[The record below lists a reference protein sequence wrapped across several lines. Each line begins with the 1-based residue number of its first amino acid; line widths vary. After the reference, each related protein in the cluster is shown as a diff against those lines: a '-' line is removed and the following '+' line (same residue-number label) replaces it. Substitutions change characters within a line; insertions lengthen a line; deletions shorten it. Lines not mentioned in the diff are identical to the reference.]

1 VTHDPVIAALLDTL
15 ATNPDN
21 HPVRIHVAQLL
32 LDSGRSA
39 EALTHATTVL
49 GAEPDNLTALRTA
62 AAAAHAEGDEARAAS
77 YGRLADALSPDAAPP
92 RAAPVAGTAIPGTAI
107 PDTADEL
114 LGQWTGTEAVT
125 ESDIGTLGAAGVTLA
140 DVGGLEDV
148 KKRLHLSFLSPL
160 RNPELRLRFGKSLRG
175 GLLLWGPP
183 GCGKTLIARALAGE
197 LGASFYEIGL
207 SDVLDMWIGS
217 SERNLRAIFDTAR
230 RNRPCL
236 LFFDEMDALGQ
247 KRTHL
252 RGGGSS
258 MRGVVNQLLAELD
271 GASTDNEGVFV
282 LAASNH
288 PWDIDSALLRPGR
301 FDRTVLVP
309 PPDQPARE
317 AILRFHLRGRPTE
330 RLNLAKIA
338 KTTGGMS
345 GADLALICEHST
357 ETAMEQSMNTGQLQP
372 ISQQHLE
379 AAAHS
384 VRPSIGDWLET
395 ARNYALYGNESGAY
409 DELATYLKKRRR
421 S

>member
-1 VTHDPVIAALLDTL
+1 MITALLATL
-15 ATNPDN
+15 AANPDN
-21 HPVRIHVAQLL
+21 HPVRIHVARLL
-32 LDSGRSA
+32 LDAGGA
-39 EALTHATTVL
+39 ADALTHATTVL
-49 GAEPDNLTALRTA
+49 AVEPDNLEALRIA
-62 AAAAHAEGDEARAAS
+62 ASAARATGDEAKAAS
-77 YGRLADALSPDAAPP
+77 YGRLADALDPVGAPP
-92 RAAPVAGTAIPGTAI
+92 TTPLRAAAV

-114 LGQWTGTEAVT
+114 LGQWSDTDAVA
-125 ESDIGTLGAAGVTLA
+125 EPDIGTLGAAGINLA

-160 RNPELRLRFGKSLRG
+160 RNPELRLQFGKSLRG

-247 KRTHL
+247 KRSHL

-258 MRGVVNQLLAELD
+258 MRGVVNQMLAELD
-271 GASTDNEGVFV
+271 GAGTDNEGVFV

-301 FDRTVLVP
+301 FDRSVLVP
-309 PPDQPARE
+309 PPDLAARE
-317 AILRFHLRGRPTE
+317 AILRFHLRGKPAD
-330 RLNLAKIA
+330 RLNLSKIA
-338 KTTGGMS
+338 KSTDGMS
-345 GADLALICEHST
+345 GADLALICEQST
-357 ETAMEQSMNTGQLQP
+357 ETAMEQSMTTGRLQP
-372 ISQQHLE
+372 INQQHLDD
-379 AAAHS
+379 AARS

-395 ARNYALYGNESGAY
+395 ARNYALYSNESGAY
-409 DELATYLKKRRR
+409 DELAGYLKKRRR
-421 S
+421 

>member
-1 VTHDPVIAALLDTL
+1 MTHDPVIDALLDTL
-15 ATNPDN
+15 AANPDN
-21 HPVRIHVAQLL
+21 HPVRLHVAQLL
-32 LDSGRSA
+32 LDAGRSA
-39 EALTHATTVL
+39 EALTHAITVL
-49 GAEPDNLTALRTA
+49 AAEPDNITALRLA
-62 AAAAHAEGDEARAAS
+62 AAAARAEGDETKAVS
-77 YGRLADALSPDAAPP
+77 YTRLADALDSPPPMRAP
-92 RAAPVAGTAIPGTAI
+92 AV

-114 LGQWTGTEAVT
+114 FQQWTDTEAVA
-125 ESDIGTLGAAGVTLA
+125 EFGSIGAAGVTLA

-183 GCGKTLIARALAGE
+183 GCGKTLVARALAGE

-217 SERNLRAIFDTAR
+217 SERNLRAIFDVAR

-247 KRTHL
+247 KRSHL
-252 RGGGSS
+252 RGGGSA
-258 MRGVVNQLLAELD
+258 MRGVVNQMLAELD

-301 FDRTVLVP
+301 FDRTVFVP
-309 PPDQPARE
+309 PPDPAARE
-317 AILRFHLRGRPTE
+317 AILGFHLRGKPTE

-338 KTTGGMS
+338 KATEGLS
-345 GADLALICEHST
+345 GADLALLCEQST
-357 ETAMEQSMNTGQLQP
+357 ETAMEQSMTSGKIQP
-372 ISQQHLE
+372 INQQHLE
-379 AAAHS
+379 NAART

-395 ARNYALYGNESGAY
+395 ARNYALYGNESGTY
-409 DELATYLKKRRR
+409 DELAAYLKKRRR
-421 S
+421 

>member
-1 VTHDPVIAALLDTL
+1 VTQDPVIKALLDAL
-15 ATNPDN
+15 AADPDN
-21 HPVRIHVAQLL
+21 RPVRLHVARLL
-32 LDSGRSA
+32 LDAGSA
-39 EALTHATTVL
+39 ADALTHATTVL
-49 GAEPDNLTALRTA
+49 GGEPDNLTALRIA
-62 AAAAHAEGDEARAAS
+62 ADAARALGDETRAAS
-77 YGRLADALSPDAAPP
+77 YGRLADALDPAGATPP
-92 RAAPVAGTAIPGTAI
+92 PVAVRAGADTTV

-114 LGQWTGTEAVT
+114 LGQWTGTEAVA
-125 ESDIGTLGAAGVTLA
+125 EPGIGTIGAAGVTLA
-140 DVGGLEDV
+140 DVGGLDDV
-148 KKRLHLSFLSPL
+148 KKRLNLSFLSPL

-247 KRTHL
+247 KRSHL

-258 MRGVVNQLLAELD
+258 MRGVVNQMLAELD

-301 FDRTVLVP
+301 FDRSVLVP
-309 PPDQPARE
+309 PPDQAARE
-317 AILRFHLRGRPTE
+317 AILRFHLRGKPAE
-330 RLNLAKIA
+330 RLNLARVA
-338 KTTGGMS
+338 KSTEGMS
-345 GADLALICEHST
+345 GADLALICEQST
-357 ETAMEQSMNTGQLQP
+357 ESAMEESMNTGQLQP
-372 ISQQHLE
+372 INQQQLE
-379 AAAHS
+379 DAARS
-384 VRPSIGDWLET
+384 VRPSIGEWLET

-409 DELATYLKKRRR
+409 DELAVYLKKRRR
-421 S
+421 